1 MPLIAPIFRDERRLM
16 QKAIHKGCRLRS
28 LCGEGQ
34 RQLCVSVTRDGSNP

>member
-16 QKAIHKGCRLRS
+16 QKVTPAAGCRLQS

-34 RQLCVSVTRDGSNP
+34 RQLCDP